1 MFSLAK
7 LPYAYN
13 ALAPHISAET
23 LKLHHGKHHK
33 IYVDKLNEL
42 LTEDPMADCRLE
54 EMISKSHGDTK
65 KLTIF
70 NNAAQ
75 CWNHDFLWNSMS
87 PDGGGLATGAI
98 KRMIDAA
105 FDHADA
111 FNNAFVAAAVGHFGS
126 GWAWLV
132 LNDDK
137 LEITTTHDADLPLVH
152 GQTALLTCDLWEH
165 AYYVDYQN
173 RRPDY
178 VKVFLAHLINWDFAN
193 ANLAAVQTSESV

>member
-1 MFSLAK
+1 MFVVAD
-7 LPYAYN
+7 LPYACD

-33 IYVDKLNEL
+33 SYVDKLNEL
-42 LTEDPMADCRLE
+42 TAETPMADRELE
-54 EMISKSHGDTK
+54 AVIEATYRDPPKQK
-65 KLTIF
+65 VF

-75 CWNHDFLWNSMS
+75 CWNHDFLWHSMT
-87 PDGGGLATGAI
+87 PRGGGPATGEI
-98 KRMIDAA
+98 KRLIDAA
-105 FDHADA
+105 FGNEEA
-111 FNNAFVAAAVGHFGS
+111 FRKAFTEAALAHFGS

-132 LNDDK
+132 VDDNK
-137 LEITTTHDADLPLVH
+137 LAVMTTHDADLPLVH

-178 VKVFLAHLINWDFAN
+178 VKAYLEHLINWDFAN
-193 ANLAAVQTSESV
+193 ANLAAVRLSESA